1 MSTPEEARKKLPGM
15 TDLFSLGLSEA
26 EFAKLSSLIYSTC
39 GIKMPTHKKSMLES
53 RLRRRLRSLGL
64 TSFGGYCDFL
74 FASDGMEQELT
85 SLIDVVTT
93 NKTDFYREAAHFDF
107 LIDRAL
113 PDLINRFGTGF
124 DRPLRLWSAGCSTGE
139 EPYSLAM
146 VLSEFGRHNPGFSF
160 SILATDISTEVLSK
174 AARAVYAA
182 EKVEPVP
189 EECKRRY
196 LLRNREGEKKLV
208 RIVPELRSLVSFRHL
223 NFMDEDY
230 GIREHFDLI
239 FCRNVIIYFD
249 RPTQQT
255 FLRRLCHH
263 LDDERYLFMGH
274 SETLHGMQL
283 PLGQKAPAVYR
294 KLAT

>member
-1 MSTPEEARKKLPGM
+1 MSTKEEARQKLLGI

-26 EFAKLSSLIYSTC
+26 EFLKLSGLIYSSC
-39 GIKMPTHKKSMLES
+39 GIKMPPHKKSMLES
-53 RLRRRLRSLGL
+53 RLRRRLRSLSL
-64 TSFGGYCDFL
+64 TSFGDYCDFL
-74 FASDGMEQELT
+74 FASGGIEQELT

-113 PDLINRFGTGF
+113 PELIDRFGVGF
-124 DRPLRLWSAGCSTGE
+124 GRPLRLWSAGCSTGE

-146 VLSEFGRHNPGFSF
+146 VLSEFGRLNPGFSF
-160 SILATDISTEVLSK
+160 SILATDISTDVLGK
-174 AARAVYAA
+174 AARGIYAA
-182 EKVEPVP
+182 EKVAPVP

-208 RIVPELRSLVSFRHL
+208 RIVPELRALVSFRHL
-223 NFMDEDY
+223 NFMDDDY

-255 FLRRLCHH
+255 FLRRLCQH

-294 KLAT
+294 KLAP